1 MRTLAWI
8 CVCSTSAALV
18 PLEPFGVPRR
28 AAPLGS
34 AGKRKALPYTP
45 LPKIMTSA
53 AINLLQKLPLNLLEK
68 WIIRL
73 DSQIETEEQKAE
85 SDRRRQARW
94 DRRREYDDQLRESFG
109 MNPIIFPELI
119 PELIISQLRTIVPIG
134 LNTADRPG
142 ESMQK
147 LGFLPNEAELPH
159 KAYQSESPPRAP
171 ERQLDPETNQQLSD
185 QPYYQL
191 YRGLLVRMGQREQAS
206 ALEGVGRLEQLSS
219 AERYHAVKAAYK
231 AFTRLD
237 QEFDRLEQS
246 EPPTGGELQAAR
258 SLGMRLGEAYEHW
271 QDMREELHELEGNE
285 EKLRTLKVER
295 ARFLLRHG
303 RLDTRARLERA
314 FLDVESS

>member
-8 CVCSTSAALV
+8 CVCSTSAALL

-34 AGKRKALPYTP
+34 AGKRLPYTP

-53 AINLLQKLPLNLLEK
+53 AVNLLQKVELNLLEK

-142 ESMQK
+142 EFGSMQK
-147 LGFLPNEAELPH
+147 LGFLPKEAELPH
-159 KAYQSESPPRAP
+159 KAYLQSESPPRAP
-171 ERQLDPETNQQLSD
+171 ERQLDREASQQQLSD
-185 QPYYQL
+185 QRGVAYDVAYDVAYHVSDQL
-191 YRGLLVRMGQREQAS
+191 FRGLWRDQLLQMLPREQAS
-206 ALEGVGRLEQLSS
+206 ALEGVGRLEPLSS
-219 AERYHAVKAAYK
+219 AERYDEVEALHQ
-231 AFTRLD
+231 AFKRLE

-246 EPPTGGELQAAR
+246 EPPTEGQLQAAR
-258 SLGMRLGEAYEHW
+258 L
-271 QDMREELHELEGNE
+271 
-285 EKLRTLKVER
+285 
-295 ARFLLRHG
+295 
-303 RLDTRARLERA
+303 
-314 FLDVESS
+314 

>member
-1 MRTLAWI
+1 
-8 CVCSTSAALV
+8 
-18 PLEPFGVPRR
+18 
-28 AAPLGS
+28 
-34 AGKRKALPYTP
+34 
-45 LPKIMTSA
+45 MTSA
-53 AINLLQKLPLNLLEK
+53 AVNLLQKVELNLLEK
-68 WIIRL
+68 WIIWL

-85 SDRRRQARW
+85 RDRRRQARR
-94 DRRREYDDQLRESFG
+94 DQRREKDDQLRESFG

-142 ESMQK
+142 EFGSMQK
-147 LGFLPNEAELPH
+147 LGFLPKEAELPH

-185 QPYYQL
+185 QL
-191 YRGLLVRMGQREQAS
+191 YRGLLLRMGQREQAS

-246 EPPTGGELQAAR
+246 EPPTDGELQAAR

-314 FLDVESS
+314 FLDEP

>member
-34 AGKRKALPYTP
+34 AGKRLPYTP

-53 AINLLQKLPLNLLEK
+53 AVNLLQKVELNLLEK
-68 WIIRL
+68 WIIWL

-185 QPYYQL
+185 QL
-191 YRGLLVRMGQREQAS
+191 YRGLLLRMGQREQAS

-246 EPPTGGELQAAR
+246 EPPTDGELQAAR
-258 SLGMRLGEAYEHW
+258 SLWMHLGEAFEHW
-271 QDMREELHELEGNE
+271 QDMLEKLYELEGNE
-285 EKLRTLKVER
+285 EKLRTLKVR
-295 ARFLLRHG
+295 TCRRLLRHG

-314 FLDVESS
+314 FLDEP